1 MTHRNR
7 PTITLLACLSATALL
22 TACAQNSP
30 EAGHPN
36 TAPPSATSAN
46 SSAGTP
52 TSSTPVTASG
62 PPERPANAK
71 GLTLAAG
78 EQFVRYYSELL
89 NYASETGDTAPMLG
103 NSEAGCE
110 SCKSYAGF
118 VAKANAANGLLKGDY
133 RETITDIPDLY
144 RGEGGH
150 LGGSANVSVGEYVS
164 QETKTS
170 APISVKPAK
179 YKREFGL
186 SVSHGNWV
194 MFEME
199 LVKQ

>member
-7 PTITLLACLSATALL
+7 PTITLLACLSTTALL

-36 TAPPSATSAN
+36 TAPPSATSATFGGH
-46 SSAGTP
+46 AQHFIP
-52 TSSTPVTASG
+52 TPVTASG

-89 NYASETGDTAPMLG
+89 NYASETGDTRTDARRQRSRLRKLQVIRRVRG
-103 NSEAGCE
+103 E
-110 SCKSYAGF
+110 SRTQLTDG
-118 VAKANAANGLLKGDY
+118 LKGDY
-133 RETITDIPDLY
+133 CETITDIPDLY

-150 LGGSANVSVGEYVS
+150 LGGSANVSDRRS
-164 QETKTS
+164 T
-170 APISVKPAK
+170 
-179 YKREFGL
+179 
-186 SVSHGNWV
+186 
-194 MFEME
+194 
-199 LVKQ
+199 